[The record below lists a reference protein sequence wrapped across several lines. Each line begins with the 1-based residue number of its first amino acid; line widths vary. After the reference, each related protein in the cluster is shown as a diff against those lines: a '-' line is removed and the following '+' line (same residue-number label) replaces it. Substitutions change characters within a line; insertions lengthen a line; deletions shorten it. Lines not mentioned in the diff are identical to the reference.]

1 MVVPPTKMV
10 SAMLF
15 GKGFTSPPLGLPDP
29 ARRPAQHP
37 SLIGQ
42 RAGASFLG
50 RQRSQVWFLMP
61 FLSTFRLLSSAATR
75 LSRDADTLGTGTMN
89 FHSDQNQIKYFPR
102 RNSQQHSKEF
112 YFCIKLLRS
121 YNVILPNSSWNLSG

>member
-1 MVVPPTKMV
+1 MARRLKYQDVVVPPTKMV

-61 FLSTFRLLSSAATR
+61 FLSTFRLLFSAATR
-75 LSRDADTLGTGTMN
+75 LSRDADTLGTGTMKRT
-89 FHSDQNQIKYFPR
+89 FTVTK
-102 RNSQQHSKEF
+102 
-112 YFCIKLLRS
+112 IKLNIS
-121 YNVILPNSSWNLSG
+121 PGGTINNTAKNFTFV